1 MMCIPLVNNTLILK
15 WSDEMLKRI
24 YICILMLL
32 VCLMLTACKLENHHP
47 QSTTNAFAPT
57 TESTISAS
65 EENTRSKKTQLQF
78 YCGSNETVMNAT
90 LFSNDE
96 YSIYI
101 FDDDWNHKTDIINEC
116 SVDMWQN
123 TADETAKLLI
133 LKMDVNDLQTA
144 QSWVRDTF
152 SKFELLEDNRGGL
165 GGVNAD
171 GRMIDAQFTLVDGKA
186 YILIKMYTLVD
197 AETYG
202 VFLNVMADTFEVY

>member
-15 WSDEMLKRI
+15 WSDEVMKRI
-24 YICILMLL
+24 YIYILMLS
-32 VCLMLTACKLENHHP
+32 VSLMVTACKQENHHP
-47 QSTTNAFAPT
+47 QSTTNAFAT
-57 TESTISAS
+57 TMEPTISAS
-65 EENTRSKKTQLQF
+65 KENARSEKAQLQF
-78 YCGSNETVMNAT
+78 YYGSNETVMNAT
-90 LFSNDE
+90 LFSDNE

-101 FDDDWNHKTDIINEC
+101 FDDGWNHKTDIINEC

-144 QSWVRDTF
+144 QSWVRDAF
-152 SKFELLEDNRGGL
+152 SEYELLEDNRGGL

-186 YILIKMYTLVD
+186 YILIKMYALVD

-202 VFLNVMADTFEVY
+202 VFLDVMVDTFEVY